1 LDTCFWNTG
10 CFSSLRATSGH
21 YIWNV
26 VLQIIHDQLLNFE
39 SLRGRESNKL
49 NKKKPAPTWQMFLFF
64 CGAGAL
70 SVGSESLKA
79 LKNCMSTVQ
88 TTVVVPL
95 CNVRHSLM
103 LHLLFLGEDYLQ
115 GFVCNVSN
123 NSNNAVP

>member
-1 LDTCFWNTG
+1 M
-10 CFSSLRATSGH
+10 S
-21 YIWNV
+21 
-26 VLQIIHDQLLNFE
+26 
-39 SLRGRESNKL
+39 
-49 NKKKPAPTWQMFLFF
+49 LFF

-79 LKNCMSTVQ
+79 QKNCMSTVQ

-115 GFVCNVSN
+115 GFVCKQQLQQCSAITFNGYKELSN
-123 NSNNAVP
+123 ISDIHFDSYQYDQ